1 MAEIGSPQPQPNV
14 GIKGNPQDLPV
25 YKRSE
30 HLVTPTSVPGFVSA
44 FNQLA
49 TTPTALGQVATQV
62 ATSASNK
69 LMDKWGYE
77 QGSNPHGN
85 LLPAITNADKRFEIA
100 YSNQAQATLGL
111 HANQLLLDG
120 QSELEK
126 AYKLTPDMVQA
137 YTKNMAEGLDEILAQ
152 APDTIKGQLHNEF
165 SNTLLRSTSQINNKM
180 VGQQKQ
186 AYKEQ
191 MSVYNQTQTKNI
203 YETAMS
209 GNAEAAKAQLDA
221 QMGRNAQLKAA
232 GIISAT
238 EEQNNNQTAR
248 QTFLTGVYSQQAIA
262 AKADGKMDEYLASL
276 TEKPSGVSFLDWQ
289 AVTHN
294 VLGNVGQI
302 EALERRDQ
310 TLNASQFD
318 LAIVENRVTSDV
330 IEELRAKQTPENF
343 TRSMVKYVGHL
354 NKIANSQKNT
364 NDLAANWGSPIAQAD
379 ATAKDQ
385 NQTFQMLSQAYQQRQ
400 VNSGK
405 PQVSDIEAKTLVA
418 SNAGSSIPQFTAE
431 LNNML
436 ISANPDLMIQASSA
450 YRVLGQLKAPIST
463 QAKAMLFGFDSQ
475 IQQGRTPEE
484 AAAIVRENISPKSQD
499 ELIAQES
506 IWNQYK
512 KDNLVTFDDQV
523 KHAKGLMNIPWRTEV
538 PNQAALTIQVNKAFE
553 SNLKLLNGDVNAA
566 KAMTEHNLEQSYGVT
581 YVNGHK
587 EYTYLPIENFM
598 GVADGAAGIIQND
611 IAEQAVSQVEATKAA
626 FDSGAND
633 FYYRIPSRPTFEEAI
648 KSKEEINKTLG
659 GKSFGN
665 LPEAEFIKAHERV
678 DGLQK
683 NVDAYTSSKPITVEK
698 VWRGGHIETYE
709 LAIQASSNMGL
720 GINSATPISGGYDIS
735 LRTPGGKLTPMIGV
749 DNLSNGN
756 IVYRPSLEK
765 LRTQYFA
772 LQGLSNPSQQYEIQ
786 KDALIARKKF
796 EEENGINRGINA
808 YGRGFR

>member
-25 YKRSE
+25 LKRSE
-30 HLVTPTSVPGFVSA
+30 SLVAPTSVPGFVSA

-49 TTPTALGQVATQV
+49 TTPTALGQIATQA

-85 LLPAITNADKRFEIA
+85 LLPSITNADKRFEIA

-111 HANQLLLDG
+111 HANQLMLDG
-120 QSELEK
+120 QAELEK
-126 AYKLTPDMVQA
+126 AYKLTPEMVES
-137 YTKNMAEGLDEILAQ
+137 YKMNMAQGLDDILSQ
-152 APDTIKGQLHNEF
+152 APDTIRGQLHNDF
-165 SNTLLRSTSQINNKM
+165 SSSLMRSTAQINQKM

-209 GNAEAAKAQLDA
+209 GNAEGAKAQLEA
-221 QMGRNAQLKAA
+221 QIGRNAQLKAA

-248 QTFLTGVYSQQAIA
+248 QTFLTGVYSQKAIA
-262 AKADGKMDEYLASL
+262 AKYSGKMDEYLAGL
-276 TEKPSGVSFLDWQ
+276 TTKPSGVSFLDWQ

-294 VLGNVGQI
+294 VLGNVAQI

-379 ATAKDQ
+379 ATTKDQ
-385 NQTFQMLSQAYQQRQ
+385 NQTFQILSQAYQQRQ
-400 VNSGK
+400 VNNGK
-405 PQVSDIEAKTLVA
+405 PQVSDIEAKTVVA
-418 SNAGSSIPQFTAE
+418 SNAGSSIPQFTDE

-436 ISANPDLMIQASSA
+436 ISANPDLMIQASGA

-484 AAAIVRENISPKSQD
+484 AAAIVRENISPKSND
-499 ELIAQES
+499 ELMAQES
-506 IWNQYK
+506 IWKQYK
-512 KDNLVTFDDQV
+512 KENMASFDDEV
-523 KHAKGLMNIPWRTEV
+523 KHAKKLMDIPWHAEV
-538 PNQAALTIQVNKAFE
+538 PNLPALTIQVNKAFE

-566 KAMTEHNLEQSYGVT
+566 KAMTAHNLEQSYGVT

-611 IAEQAVSQVEATKAA
+611 IAEQTVRQVEATKSA
-626 FDSGAND
+626 FDNGTND
-633 FYYRIPSRPTFEEAI
+633 FYYRVADRPSFEEAI
-648 KSKEEINKTLG
+648 KSKEEITKTLG
-659 GKSFGN
+659 GKSLN
-665 LPEAEFIKAHERV
+665 SLPEAEFIKKNEEIY
-678 DGLQK
+678 GLQK
-683 NVDAYTSSKPITVEK
+683 NVDAYTTGKPLTVEK

-749 DNLSNGN
+749 DNLSHGQ
-756 IVYRPSLEK
+756 IVYRPNLDK

-772 LQGLSNPSQQYEIQ
+772 IQGFANPAQEYENQ
-786 KDALIARKKF
+786 KDILIARKKF
-796 EEENGINRGINA
+796 EEENGINNGINA
-808 YGRGFR
+808 LGRGFH

>member
-14 GIKGNPQDLPV
+14 GIKGNPQDLPI
-25 YKRSE
+25 YKSKE
-30 HLVTPTSVPGFVSA
+30 SLSTPSSVPGFVSA

-77 QGSNPHGN
+77 QGSNPSGN
-85 LLPAITNADKRFEIA
+85 LLPSITNADKRFEIA

-126 AYKLTPDMVQA
+126 AYKLTPEMVA
-137 YTKNMAEGLDEILAQ
+137 SYTKNMAEGLDGILAQ

-165 SNTLLRSTSQINNKM
+165 ANTLLRSTSQINNKM

-209 GNAEAAKAQLDA
+209 GHSDEAKAQLDSQIA
-221 QMGRNAQLKAA
+221 RNAQLKAA

-238 EEQNNNQTAR
+238 EEQTNNQTAR
-248 QTFLTGVYSQQAIA
+248 QTFLTGVYSQKAIA
-262 AKADGKMDEYLASL
+262 AKAEGKMDEYLSSL
-276 TEKPSGVSFLDWQ
+276 TNKPSGVSFLDWQ

-379 ATAKDQ
+379 ASTKDQ

-405 PQVSDIEAKTLVA
+405 PQVSDIEAKTVVTA
-418 SNAGSSIPQFTAE
+418 NAGSSIPQFTDE

-484 AAAIVRENISPKSQD
+484 AAAIVRENIAPKSQD
-499 ELIAQES
+499 ELMAQES
-506 IWNQYK
+506 IWSQYK
-512 KDNLVTFDDQV
+512 KENLNTFDDQV
-523 KHAKGLMNIPWRTEV
+523 HHAKKLMDIPWRSEV
-538 PNQAALTIQVNKAFE
+538 PNLPALTIQVNKAFE

-566 KAMTEHNLEQSYGVT
+566 KAMTQHNLEQSYGVT

-611 IAEQAVSQVEATKAA
+611 IAEQTILQMEATKSA
-626 FDSGAND
+626 FDNGTND
-633 FYYRIPSRPTFEEAI
+633 FYYRVPSRPSFEEAI
-648 KSKEEINKTLG
+648 QSKEQINKTLG
-659 GKSFGN
+659 GKSLNN
-665 LPEAEFIKAHERV
+665 LPEAEFVKKNEEIY
-678 DGLQK
+678 GLQK
-683 NVDAYTSSKPITVEK
+683 NVDAYTSSRPVTVEK

-720 GINSATPISGGYDIS
+720 GINSATPIAGGYDIS

-749 DNLSNGN
+749 DNASNGN
-756 IVYRPSLEK
+756 VVYRPNLEK
-765 LRTQYFA
+765 LRIQYFA
-772 LQGLSNPSQQYEIQ
+772 LQGLSNPTQQYEIQ

-796 EEENGINRGINA
+796 EEANGINKGINA

>member
-25 YKRSE
+25 FKRTES
-30 HLVTPTSVPGFVSA
+30 LVAPTSVPGFVSA

-49 TTPTALGQVATQV
+49 TTPTALGQIATQA

-85 LLPAITNADKRFEIA
+85 LLPSITNADKRFEIA

-111 HANQLLLDG
+111 HANQLMLDG
-120 QSELEK
+120 QAELEK
-126 AYKLTPDMVQA
+126 AYKLTPEMVES
-137 YTKNMAEGLDEILAQ
+137 YKMNMAQGLDEILSQ
-152 APDTIKGQLHNEF
+152 APDTIRGQLHNDF
-165 SNTLLRSTSQINNKM
+165 ASSLMRSTAQINQKM

-209 GNAEAAKAQLDA
+209 GNAEGAKAQLEA
-221 QMGRNAQLKAA
+221 QIGRNAQLKAA

-248 QTFLTGVYSQQAIA
+248 QTFLTGVYSQKAIA
-262 AKADGKMDEYLASL
+262 AKEAGKMDEYLAGL
-276 TEKPSGVSFLDWQ
+276 TTKPSSVSFLDWQ

-294 VLGNVGQI
+294 VLGNVAQI

-379 ATAKDQ
+379 ATTKDQ

-405 PQVSDIEAKTLVA
+405 PQVSDIEAKTVVA
-418 SNAGSSIPQFTAE
+418 SNAGSSIPQFTDE

-436 ISANPDLMIQASSA
+436 ISANPDLMIQASGA

-484 AAAIVRENISPKSQD
+484 SAAIVRENISPKSND
-499 ELIAQES
+499 ELMAQES
-506 IWNQYK
+506 IWKQYK
-512 KDNLVTFDDQV
+512 KENMASFDDEV
-523 KHAKGLMNIPWRTEV
+523 KHAKKLMDIPWHAEV
-538 PNQAALTIQVNKAFE
+538 PNLPALTIQVNKAFE

-566 KAMTEHNLEQSYGVT
+566 KAMTAHNLEQSYGVT

-611 IAEQAVSQVEATKAA
+611 IAEQTVRQVEATKSA
-626 FDSGAND
+626 FDNGTND
-633 FYYRIPSRPTFEEAI
+633 FYYRVADRPSFEEAI
-648 KSKEEINKTLG
+648 KSKEEITKTLG
-659 GKSFGN
+659 GKSLN
-665 LPEAEFIKAHERV
+665 SLPEAEFVKKNEEIY
-678 DGLQK
+678 GLQK
-683 NVDAYTSSKPITVEK
+683 NVDAYTTGKPLTVEK

-735 LRTPGGKLTPMIGV
+735 LRTPGGKLMPMIGV
-749 DNLSNGN
+749 DNLSHGQ
-756 IVYRPSLEK
+756 IVYRPNLDK

-772 LQGLSNPSQQYEIQ
+772 IQGFSNPAQEYENQ
-786 KDALIARKKF
+786 KDILIARKKF
-796 EEENGINRGINA
+796 EEENGINKGINA
-808 YGRGFR
+808 LGRGFR

>member
-25 YKRSE
+25 FKRTES
-30 HLVTPTSVPGFVSA
+30 LVAPTSVPGFVSA

-49 TTPTALGQVATQV
+49 TTPTALGQIATQA

-85 LLPAITNADKRFEIA
+85 LLPSITNADKRFEIA

-111 HANQLLLDG
+111 HANQLMLDG
-120 QSELEK
+120 QAELEK
-126 AYKLTPDMVQA
+126 AYKLTPEMVES
-137 YTKNMAEGLDEILAQ
+137 YKMNMAQGLDEILSQ
-152 APDTIKGQLHNEF
+152 APDTIRGQLHNDF
-165 SNTLLRSTSQINNKM
+165 ASSLMRSTAQINQKM

-209 GNAEAAKAQLDA
+209 GNAEGAKAQLEA
-221 QMGRNAQLKAA
+221 QIGRNAQLKAA

-248 QTFLTGVYSQQAIA
+248 QTFLTGVYSQKAIA
-262 AKADGKMDEYLASL
+262 AKEAGKMDEYLAGL
-276 TEKPSGVSFLDWQ
+276 TTKPSSVSFLDWQ

-294 VLGNVGQI
+294 VLGNVAQI

-379 ATAKDQ
+379 ATTKDQ

-405 PQVSDIEAKTLVA
+405 PQVSDIEAKTVVA
-418 SNAGSSIPQFTAE
+418 SNAGSSIPQFTDE

-436 ISANPDLMIQASSA
+436 ISANPDLMIQASGA

-484 AAAIVRENISPKSQD
+484 AAAIVRENISPKSND
-499 ELIAQES
+499 ELMAQES
-506 IWNQYK
+506 IWKQYK
-512 KDNLVTFDDQV
+512 KENMASFDDEV
-523 KHAKGLMNIPWRTEV
+523 KHAKKLMDIPWHAEV
-538 PNQAALTIQVNKAFE
+538 PNLPALTIQVNKAFE

-566 KAMTEHNLEQSYGVT
+566 KAMTAHNLEQSYGVT

-611 IAEQAVSQVEATKAA
+611 IAEQTVRQVEATKSA
-626 FDSGAND
+626 FDNGTND
-633 FYYRIPSRPTFEEAI
+633 FYYRVKDRPSFEEAI
-648 KSKEEINKTLG
+648 KSKEEITKTLG
-659 GKSFGN
+659 GKSLN
-665 LPEAEFIKAHERV
+665 SLPEAEFVKKNEEIY
-678 DGLQK
+678 GLQK
-683 NVDAYTSSKPITVEK
+683 NVDAYTTGKPLIVEK

-720 GINSATPISGGYDIS
+720 GINSATPNSGGYDIS

-749 DNLSNGN
+749 DNLSHGQ
-756 IVYRPSLEK
+756 IVYRPNLVK

-772 LQGLSNPSQQYEIQ
+772 IQGFSNPAQEYENQ
-786 KDALIARKKF
+786 KDILIARKKF
-796 EEENGINRGINA
+796 EEENGINKGINA
-808 YGRGFR
+808 LGRGFH